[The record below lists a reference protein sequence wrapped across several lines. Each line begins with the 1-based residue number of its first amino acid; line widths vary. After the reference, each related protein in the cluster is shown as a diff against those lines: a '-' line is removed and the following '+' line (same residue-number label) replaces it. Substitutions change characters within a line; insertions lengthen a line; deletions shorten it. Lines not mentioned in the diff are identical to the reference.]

1 MILSL
6 RPTVVENGLGAN
18 EYYSVP
24 GELRSPARQAKSITA
39 EFAEKCRGG
48 HREAMLGI
56 ALRLPRG
63 FAFAG
68 QLRAAVAT

>member
-24 GELRSPARQAKSITA
+24 GELRSSAPQAKSKAA
-39 EFAEKCRGG
+39 EDAEKR
-48 HREAMLGI
+48 
-56 ALRLPRG
+56 
-63 FAFAG
+63 
-68 QLRAAVAT
+68 